1 MNLLSPHTVILSL
14 LAACVLNPAVPAHAA
29 PWDGLKN
36 AVSKKIAEKEA
47 DLSKEELWVQ
57 RELKEFAALNSL
69 YRKSGNSENHEKAE
83 ERTATLV
90 RQLRGVYTFLN
101 TQKGK
106 DSRKKNQEVT
116 LESLKPYH
124 LAQRDQRMEIY
135 RNFLRSSRKFIK
147 KSRADMMKVQPIS
160 CILRT
165 HLYTDFDKAPNRAIT
180 KAEAA
185 NIWGQKEVKELDRL
199 LDFYPD
205 CKDEGVLIETLA
217 LTERILD
224 SYAPMYPEIQ
234 KLIPYR
240 TYDSAKNVFGVEL
253 EAADLAGTH
262 ERLKNSRAALYR
274 KFMLNKNLFNR
285 YAPMYAD
292 YLKAIEIILVT
303 HQEDV
308 AAAERAKFTR
318 QRAQRFGL

>member
-1 MNLLSPHTVILSL
+1 MNPLSTHTVILSL
-14 LAACVLNPAVPAHAA
+14 LVACVLNLAVPAHAA
-29 PWDGLKN
+29 PWDRLKN
-36 AVSKKIAEKEA
+36 AVSEKIAKKEA

-69 YRKSGNSENHEKAE
+69 YKKSGNAESHEKAA
-83 ERTATLV
+83 ERTSTLI
-90 RQLRGVYTFLN
+90 RQLRGVYTFIK
-101 TQKGK
+101 TKKGK

-116 LESLKPYH
+116 LESLKPHH
-124 LAQRDQRMEIY
+124 LAHQAQRMEIY
-135 RNFLRSSRKFIK
+135 KGFLRSSRKFIR
-147 KSRADMMKVQPIS
+147 KSRADMMKVLPIS

-165 HLYTDFDKAPNRAIT
+165 HLYTDFDKAPARAIT

-240 TYDSAKNVFGVEL
+240 TYDSVKNVFGVEL
-253 EAADLAGTH
+253 ETADLAGTH
-262 ERLKNSRAALYR
+262 ERLKSSRAALYR

-318 QRAQRFGL
+318 QRAQRFGI